1 MPHAIRVVWTMRDGA
16 EPRTAAAGLVR
27 DATGRALRHGPC
39 ARCGGDHGRPRLEG
53 GGSVSLAY
61 AGDLVVAALAADGD
75 IGVDVEQGAA
85 SSPARLDR
93 LAPGATL
100 RDWTRFEAATKAVG
114 GDLRDG
120 AHLPVVTE
128 GEIWRAA
135 VAGRAVHGREVD
147 APAGFVI
154 SVARAAATEPD
165 RSTN

>member
-1 MPHAIRVVWTMRDGA
+1 MPHAIRVVWTTRDGA
-16 EPRTAAAGLVR
+16 ERRTAAARLVR
-27 DATGRALRHGPC
+27 DATGRTLRHGPC
-39 ARCGGDHGRPRLEG
+39 SRCGGDHGRPRLEG

-61 AGDLVVAALAADGD
+61 AGDLVVAALAEDGD
-75 IGVDVEQGAA
+75 IGVDVERGAP

-114 GDLRDG
+114 ADLRDG
-120 AHLPVVTE
+120 VRLPVVAE
-128 GEIWRAA
+128 GVNWMA
-135 VAGRAVHGREVD
+135 VLAGRAVHGRDDD